1 MRPLRLKK
9 INCSPQWLL
18 TYSTQNGV
26 DALLDNYEYS
36 IAKGIYEIETGDGYI
51 KVNYSIGDLEQ
62 EYVVPSC
69 YGRGS

>member
-1 MRPLRLKK
+1 M
-9 INCSPQWLL
+9 LL

-62 EYVVPSC
+62 NMWFLLLWKRIVWKNI
-69 YGRGS
+69 